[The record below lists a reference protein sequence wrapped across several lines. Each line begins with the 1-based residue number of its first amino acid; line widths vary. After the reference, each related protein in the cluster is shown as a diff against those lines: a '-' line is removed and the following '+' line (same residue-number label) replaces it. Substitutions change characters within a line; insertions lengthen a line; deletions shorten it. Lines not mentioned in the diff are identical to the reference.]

1 VAMRRHDYHKEAA
14 LRERVRAEPASAE
27 AHAELGA
34 WLCRAGRMA
43 QAKEALQAGIAQAGK
58 TARLHYLLGM
68 IFAGAGDY
76 ASAERH
82 LERAARQDPGRFEFV
97 RDLGLVQAAAGRT
110 AVSVETL
117 RQAVNLG
124 GEAALARPAQ
134 GGTAGVLGWLL
145 RIGER
150 ALVEAGGRIERRPPP
165 PPRRAALI
173 ERIVLRDPSVAEALA
188 VNRPELTPQEV
199 ETLRAARR
207 ALARLAGQHP
217 GYADL
222 HFGMSLIAEQLGEID
237 RAIEAAEK
245 AIAINPRYVEACLLA
260 VRLYERSG
268 RRAQAAKRCEEVSE
282 LRPGWIDVHL
292 RLGHLL
298 SEEGRPQEAAAAYR
312 RALNVDKRCA
322 QASRRLE
329 DLEAALAAP
338 APKDGGATGGAQ

>member
-1 VAMRRHDYHKEAA
+1 MRRHDYHKEAA
-14 LRERVRAEPASAE
+14 LRERVRAEPACAE

-43 QAKEALQAGIAQAGK
+43 QAKEALQAGIAQAGR
-58 TARLHYLLGM
+58 TARLYYLLGM

-110 AVSVETL
+110 AASVETL
-117 RQAVNLG
+117 RQAMNLG
-124 GEAALARPAQ
+124 GD
-134 GGTAGVLGWLL
+134 TAGVLGWLL

-150 ALVEAGGRIERRPPP
+150 ALVEAGGKIERRPPL

-268 RRAQAAKRCEEVSE
+268 RRAQAAKRCWEVSE

>member
-14 LRERVRAEPASAE
+14 LRERVRAEPACAE

-43 QAKEALQAGIAQAGK
+43 QAREAFQAGIAQAGR
-58 TARLHYLLGM
+58 TPRLHYLLGM

-76 ASAERH
+76 PSAERH
-82 LERAARQDPGRFEFV
+82 LERAAQMDPGRFEFV

-117 RQAVNLG
+117 RQAMNLG
-124 GEAALARPAQ
+124 GDA
-134 GGTAGVLGWLL
+134 AGVLGWLL

-150 ALVEAGGRIERRPPP
+150 ALVEAGGKIERRPPQ

-188 VNRPELTPQEV
+188 VIRTELTPQEV

-222 HFGMSLIAEQLGEID
+222 HFGMSLVAEQLGEID

-260 VRLYERSG
+260 VRLYERTG
-268 RRAQAAKRCEEVSE
+268 RRAQAAKRCGEVSE

-292 RLGHLL
+292 RLGYLL

-312 RALNVDKRCA
+312 RALDVDKRCA
-322 QASRRLE
+322 EASRRLE

-338 APKDGGATGGAQ
+338 APKDSGATGGAQ

>member
-1 VAMRRHDYHKEAA
+1 MAMRRHDYHKEAA
-14 LRERVRAEPASAE
+14 LRERVRAEPACAE

-43 QAKEALQAGIAQAGK
+43 QAREAFQAGIAQAGR
-58 TARLHYLLGM
+58 TPRLHYLLGM

-82 LERAARQDPGRFEFV
+82 LERAAQMDPGRFEFV

-117 RQAVNLG
+117 RQAMNLG
-124 GEAALARPAQ
+124 GDAA
-134 GGTAGVLGWLL
+134 GGLSWLL

-150 ALVEAGGRIERRPPP
+150 ALVEAGGKIERRPPP

-188 VNRPELTPQEV
+188 VIRTELTPQEV

-222 HFGMSLIAEQLGEID
+222 HFGMSLVAEQLGDID

-260 VRLYERSG
+260 VRLYERTG
-268 RRAQAAKRCEEVSE
+268 RRAQAAKRCGEASE

-292 RLGHLL
+292 RLGYLL

-312 RALNVDKRCA
+312 RALGVDKRCA
-322 QASRRLE
+322 EARRRLE

-338 APKDGGATGGAQ
+338 APRDSGATGGAQ